1 MAAQHAPLTRTRRK
15 AQGSCQGR
23 CRLPACQRHR
33 PGCTTQGQSPPPCST
48 KCCQHGLLRH
58 NPSTN
63 LQATSRAVMPLAPRT
78 QYLEAA
84 SLPGSQ
90 CVPSL
95 QQRQLPSGP
104 FAPEAV
110 FRQLA
115 KRMPLPQCTPRRAN
129 GAAQV
134 NTSFQAGCPSILS
147 GAYYGS
153 SFMKAWPAAAHAS
166 QACPLQQL
174 AAVQP
179 AAKKQPKT
187 I

>member
-1 MAAQHAPLTRTRRK
+1 MLHSLELGAKRRALARGVVGCLPAKGVVQVVPPRAKVHHPAAQ
-15 AQGSCQGR
+15 
-23 CRLPACQRHR
+23 
-33 PGCTTQGQSPPPCST
+33 
-48 KCCQHGLLRH
+48 KCCQHGILRH
-58 NPSTN
+58 NPSTT

-78 QYLEAA
+78 QHLEAA
-84 SLPGSQ
+84 SLPGRQ

-153 SFMKAWPAAAHAS
+153 SVMKAWPAAAHAS